1 MDVQDIKK
9 IAEECGLTF
18 SQRADNIRIATIFEH
33 TKEPKFFFSAF
44 ISNFKEQ
51 LEFYDIDLET
61 SRCELDFKDKFMP
74 QNVYDDKKIFLEKM
88 QNFKDKFFVVEEKLK
103 ATNSAI
109 NDFMQDIEET
119 KKLKANLA
127 KHKAVIDKSEIHRTY
142 SDESRVVATALAFF
156 RDEKTEKG
164 VADITLELNL
174 LYPELFVPLSEQD
187 VSHLKTLSYLC
198 KEGADILN
206 YNVAKTRYDISKQ
219 LDNIIDLKKFDKETG
234 YKSSAQMLND
244 TNDEKTDNKTK
255 TRRQ

>member
-88 QNFKDKFFVVEEKLK
+88 QNFKDKFFIAEEKLK

-119 KKLKANLA
+119 KKLRENLA
-127 KHKAVIDKSEIHRTY
+127 KHKAIVEKNDPHHTQN
-142 SDESRVVATALAFF
+142 DESRAVATALAFF
-156 RDEKTEKG
+156 RDETTKKS
-164 VADITLELNL
+164 VADVALELNL
-174 LYPELFVPLSEQD
+174 MYPNLYVPLSEQE
-187 VSHLKTLSYLC
+187 VNNLKALSYLYD
-198 KEGADILN
+198 EGKDIIRLD
-206 YNVAKTRYDISKQ
+206 KREDISMG
-219 LDNIIDLKKFDKETG
+219 LKDFENKN
-234 YKSSAQMLND
+234 SQNSVND
-244 TNDEKTDNKTK
+244 TSDKAENKAK
-255 TRRQ
+255 IRRQ

>member
-1 MDVQDIKK
+1 MDAQNIKE

-18 SQRADNIRIATIFEH
+18 SQRADNIRIATIFED

-44 ISNFKEQ
+44 IDDFKEQ
-51 LEFYDIDLET
+51 LKFYNIDLEL
-61 SRCELDFKDKFMP
+61 SRCELDYQKKIMP

-88 QNFKDKFFVVEEKLK
+88 QNFKNQVLNIDKNLSV
-103 ATNSAI
+103 ADNSI
-109 NDFMQDIEET
+109 NDFMEDIEET

-156 RDEKTEKG
+156 RDEKTEKTA
-164 VADITLELNL
+164 ADITLELNL

-187 VSHLKTLSYLC
+187 VIHLKALSYISKAGADIINYDVAKTKYDIEKQLNKTLLHIG
-198 KEGADILN
+198 KEGAD
-206 YNVAKTRYDISKQ
+206 
-219 LDNIIDLKKFDKETG
+219 NIN
-234 YKSSAQMLND
+234 SD

>member
-88 QNFKDKFFVVEEKLK
+88 QNFKDKFFIAEEKLK

-109 NDFMQDIEET
+109 NEFMQDIEET
-119 KKLKANLA
+119 KKLRENLA
-127 KHKAVIDKSEIHRTY
+127 KHKAIVEKNDPHHTQN
-142 SDESRVVATALAFF
+142 DESRAVATALAFF
-156 RDEKTEKG
+156 RDETTKKS
-164 VADITLELNL
+164 VADVALELNL
-174 LYPELFVPLSEQD
+174 MYPNLYVPLSEQE
-187 VSHLKTLSYLC
+187 VNNLKALSYLYD
-198 KEGADILN
+198 EGKDIIRLD
-206 YNVAKTRYDISKQ
+206 KREDISMG
-219 LDNIIDLKKFDKETG
+219 LKDFENKN
-234 YKSSAQMLND
+234 SQNSVND
-244 TNDEKTDNKTK
+244 TSDKAENKAK
-255 TRRQ
+255 IRRQ

>member
-18 SQRADNIRIATIFEH
+18 SQRADNEH

-88 QNFKDKFFVVEEKLK
+88 QNFKDKFFIAEEKLK

-156 RDEKTEKG
+156 RDEKTEKTA
-164 VADITLELNL
+164 ADITLELNL

-187 VSHLKTLSYLC
+187 VIHLKALSYIS
-198 KEGADILN
+198 KAGADIIN
-206 YNVAKTRYDISKQ
+206 YDVAKTRYDIEKQ
-219 LDNIIDLKKFDKETG
+219 LNKTLLHIGKEGADNIN
-234 YKSSAQMLND
+234 SD

-255 TRRQ
+255 TKRQ

>member
-51 LEFYDIDLET
+51 LEFYDIGLET
-61 SRCELDFKDKFMP
+61 SRCERDFQDKFMP

-119 KKLKANLA
+119 KKLRENLA
-127 KHKAVIDKSEIHRTY
+127 KHKAIVEKNDPHHTQN
-142 SDESRVVATALAFF
+142 DESRAVATALAFF
-156 RDEKTEKG
+156 RDETTKKS
-164 VADITLELNL
+164 VADVALELNL
-174 LYPELFVPLSEQD
+174 MYPNLYVPLSEQE
-187 VSHLKTLSYLC
+187 VNNLKALSYLYD
-198 KEGADILN
+198 EGKDIIRLD
-206 YNVAKTRYDISKQ
+206 KREDISMG
-219 LDNIIDLKKFDKETG
+219 LKDFENKN
-234 YKSSAQMLND
+234 SQNSVND
-244 TNDEKTDNKTK
+244 TSDKAENKAK
-255 TRRQ
+255 IRRQ

>member
-1 MDVQDIKK
+1 MDAQNIKE

-18 SQRADNIRIATIFEH
+18 SQRADNIRIATIFED

-44 ISNFKEQ
+44 IDDFKEQ
-51 LEFYDIDLET
+51 LKFYNIDLEL
-61 SRCELDFKDKFMP
+61 SRCELDYQKKIMP

-88 QNFKDKFFVVEEKLK
+88 QNFKNQVLNIDKNLSV
-103 ATNSAI
+103 ADNSI
-109 NDFMQDIEET
+109 NDFMEDIEET
-119 KKLKANLA
+119 KKLKANLV

-156 RDEKTEKG
+156 RDEKTEKTA
-164 VADITLELNL
+164 ADITLELNL

-187 VSHLKTLSYLC
+187 VIHLKALSYIS
-198 KEGADILN
+198 KAGADIIN
-206 YNVAKTRYDISKQ
+206 YDVAKTRYDIEKQ
-219 LDNIIDLKKFDKETG
+219 LNKTLLHIGKEGADNIN
-234 YKSSAQMLND
+234 SD

>member
-1 MDVQDIKK
+1 MNVQDIKK

-18 SQRADNIRIATIFEH
+18 SQRADNIRIATIFED

-44 ISNFKEQ
+44 IDDFKEQ
-51 LEFYDIDLET
+51 LKFYNTDLEL
-61 SRCELDFKDKFMP
+61 SRCELDYQKKIMP

-88 QNFKDKFFVVEEKLK
+88 QNFKNQVLNIDKNLSV
-103 ATNSAI
+103 ADNSI
-109 NDFMQDIEET
+109 NDFMEDIEET
-119 KKLKANLA
+119 KKLKANLT

-156 RDEKTEKG
+156 RDEKTEKTA
-164 VADITLELNL
+164 ADITLELNL

-187 VSHLKTLSYLC
+187 VIHLKALSYIS
-198 KEGADILN
+198 KAGADIIN
-206 YNVAKTRYDISKQ
+206 YDVAKTRYDIEKQ
-219 LDNIIDLKKFDKETG
+219 LNKTLLHIGKEGADNIN
-234 YKSSAQMLND
+234 SD

>member
-1 MDVQDIKK
+1 MNVQDIKK

-18 SQRADNIRIATIFEH
+18 SQRANNIRIATIFED

-44 ISNFKEQ
+44 IDDFKEQ
-51 LEFYDIDLET
+51 LKFYNIDLEL
-61 SRCELDFKDKFMP
+61 SRCELDYQKKIMP

-88 QNFKDKFFVVEEKLK
+88 QNFKNQVLNIDKNLSV
-103 ATNSAI
+103 ADNSI
-109 NDFMQDIEET
+109 NDFMEDIEET

-156 RDEKTEKG
+156 RDEKTEKTA
-164 VADITLELNL
+164 ADITLDLNL

-187 VSHLKTLSYLC
+187 VIHLKALSYIS
-198 KEGADILN
+198 KAGADIIN
-206 YNVAKTRYDISKQ
+206 YDVAKTRYDIEKQ
-219 LDNIIDLKKFDKETG
+219 LNKTLLHIGKEGADNIN
-234 YKSSAQMLND
+234 SD

>member
-1 MDVQDIKK
+1 MNVQDIKK

-18 SQRADNIRIATIFEH
+18 SQRADNIRIATIFED

-44 ISNFKEQ
+44 IDDFKEQ
-51 LEFYDIDLET
+51 LKFYNIDLEL
-61 SRCELDFKDKFMP
+61 SRCELDYQKKIMP

-88 QNFKDKFFVVEEKLK
+88 QNFKNQVLNIDKNLSV
-103 ATNSAI
+103 ADNSI
-109 NDFMQDIEET
+109 NDFMEDIEET

-156 RDEKTEKG
+156 RDEKTEKTA
-164 VADITLELNL
+164 ADITLELNL

-187 VSHLKTLSYLC
+187 VIHLKALSYIS
-198 KEGADILN
+198 KAGADNIN
-206 YNVAKTRYDISKQ
+206 YDVAKTRYDIEKQ
-219 LDNIIDLKKFDKETG
+219 LNKTLLHIGKEGADNIN
-234 YKSSAQMLND
+234 SD

>member
-1 MDVQDIKK
+1 MDAQNIKE

-18 SQRADNIRIATIFEH
+18 SQRADNIRIATIFED

-44 ISNFKEQ
+44 IDDFKEQ
-51 LEFYDIDLET
+51 LKFYNIDLEL
-61 SRCELDFKDKFMP
+61 SRCELDYQKKIMP

-88 QNFKDKFFVVEEKLK
+88 QNFKNQVLNIDKNLSV
-103 ATNSAI
+103 ADNSI
-109 NDFMQDIEET
+109 NDFMEDIEET

-156 RDEKTEKG
+156 RDEKTEKTA
-164 VADITLELNL
+164 ADITLELNL

-187 VSHLKTLSYLC
+187 VIHLKALSYIS
-198 KEGADILN
+198 KAGADIIN
-206 YNVAKTRYDISKQ
+206 YDVAKTRYDIEKQ
-219 LDNIIDLKKFDKETG
+219 LNKTLLHIGKEGADNIN
-234 YKSSAQMLND
+234 SD
-244 TNDEKTDNKTK
+244 THDEKTDNKTK

>member
-88 QNFKDKFFVVEEKLK
+88 QNFKDKFFIAEEKLK

-119 KKLKANLA
+119 KKLRENLA
-127 KHKAVIDKSEIHRTY
+127 KHKAIVEKNDPHHTQN
-142 SDESRVVATALAFF
+142 DESRAVATALAFF
-156 RDEKTEKG
+156 RDETTKKS
-164 VADITLELNL
+164 VADVALELNL
-174 LYPELFVPLSEQD
+174 MYPNLYVPLSEQE
-187 VSHLKTLSYLC
+187 VNNLKALSYLYD
-198 KEGADILN
+198 EGKDIIRLD
-206 YNVAKTRYDISKQ
+206 KREDISMGLK
-219 LDNIIDLKKFDKETG
+219 DLENKNSQNSVDDTSDKAE
-234 YKSSAQMLND
+234 
-244 TNDEKTDNKTK
+244 NKAK
-255 TRRQ
+255 IRRQ

>member
-1 MDVQDIKK
+1 MNVQDIKK

-18 SQRADNIRIATIFEH
+18 SQRADNIRIATIFED

-44 ISNFKEQ
+44 IDDFKEQ
-51 LEFYDIDLET
+51 LKFYNIDLEL
-61 SRCELDFKDKFMP
+61 SRCELDYQKKIMP

-88 QNFKDKFFVVEEKLK
+88 QNFKNQVLNIDKNLSV
-103 ATNSAI
+103 ADNSI
-109 NDFMQDIEET
+109 NDFMEDIEET

-156 RDEKTEKG
+156 RDEKTEKTA
-164 VADITLELNL
+164 ADITLELNL

-187 VSHLKTLSYLC
+187 VIHLKALSYIS
-198 KEGADILN
+198 KAGADIIN
-206 YNVAKTRYDISKQ
+206 YDVAKTRYDIEKQ
-219 LDNIIDLKKFDKETG
+219 LNKTLLHIGKEGADNIN
-234 YKSSAQMLND
+234 SD

>member
-1 MDVQDIKK
+1 MNVQDIKK

-18 SQRADNIRIATIFEH
+18 SQRADNIRIATIFED

-44 ISNFKEQ
+44 IDDFKEQ
-51 LEFYDIDLET
+51 LKFYNIDLEL
-61 SRCELDFKDKFMP
+61 SRCEFDYQKKIMP

-88 QNFKDKFFVVEEKLK
+88 QNFKNQVLNIDKNLSV
-103 ATNSAI
+103 ADNSI
-109 NDFMQDIEET
+109 NDFMEDIEET

-156 RDEKTEKG
+156 RDEKTEKTA
-164 VADITLELNL
+164 ADITLELNL

-187 VSHLKTLSYLC
+187 VIHLKALSYIS
-198 KEGADILN
+198 KAGADIIN
-206 YNVAKTRYDISKQ
+206 YDVAKTRYDIEKQ
-219 LDNIIDLKKFDKETG
+219 LNKTLLHIGKEGADNIN
-234 YKSSAQMLND
+234 SD

>member
-1 MDVQDIKK
+1 MDAQNIKE

-18 SQRADNIRIATIFEH
+18 SQRADNIRIATIFED

-44 ISNFKEQ
+44 IDDFKEQ
-51 LEFYDIDLET
+51 LKFYNIDLEL
-61 SRCELDFKDKFMP
+61 SRCELDYQKKIMP

-88 QNFKDKFFVVEEKLK
+88 QNFKNQVLNIDKNLSV
-103 ATNSAI
+103 ADNSI
-109 NDFMQDIEET
+109 NDFMEDIEET

-156 RDEKTEKG
+156 RDEKTEKTA
-164 VADITLELNL
+164 ADITLELNL

-187 VSHLKTLSYLC
+187 VIHLKALSYIS
-198 KEGADILN
+198 KAGADIIN
-206 YNVAKTRYDISKQ
+206 YDVAKTRYDIEKQ
-219 LDNIIDLKKFDKETG
+219 LNKTLLHIGKEGADNIN
-234 YKSSAQMLND
+234 SD